1 MVFQPSTQD
10 LCFLPLERRTKWL
23 VLQDHEWTQV
33 GSTENTSSL
42 HSDDTMSWRQAE
54 VIRSCGPCWRH
65 LAFAWS
71 RVVYFETWLHYHSS
85 RCVGR
90 YAKMTKPHWYFKRLK
105 FKAYMKTTCVLH
117 SYLSLHWWTTS
128 CPLHEN
134 INMGPMGAG
143 FLSTLRRF
151 LGLPTSGTSASGFD
165 SKPWPVGK
173 KNINIVTIPTDIKGS
188 LICIITTPE
197 GLLTLN
203 MIDVVSLVTLLVSWS
218 SRPDCP

>member
-1 MVFQPSTQD
+1 MVFQPSKQD

-65 LAFAWS
+65 PAFAWS

-128 CPLHEN
+128 F
-134 INMGPMGAG
+134 I
-143 FLSTLRRF
+143 FLPPHLLF
-151 LGLPTSGTSASGFD
+151 WHI
-165 SKPWPVGK
+165 PWEHQHGCWTV
-173 KNINIVTIPTDIKGS
+173 
-188 LICIITTPE
+188 
-197 GLLTLN
+197 
-203 MIDVVSLVTLLVSWS
+203 LVSYRRKAKVS
-218 SRPDCP
+218 GPSNLGHFSTRL

>member
-65 LAFAWS
+65 PAFAWS

-128 CPLHEN
+128 CISRIYFLAPWEHQHGSHGCWFP
-134 INMGPMGAG
+134 IDSAKVSGPSNLGH
-143 FLSTLRRF
+143 FSIRLR
-151 LGLPTSGTSASGFD
+151 L
-165 SKPWPVGK
+165 
-173 KNINIVTIPTDIKGS
+173 
-188 LICIITTPE
+188 
-197 GLLTLN
+197 
-203 MIDVVSLVTLLVSWS
+203 
-218 SRPDCP
+218 